1 MIMMIADTVTAIITS
16 APKISLMITVTTTKT
31 ETTVIIK
38 LFAILPIVYDLMRT
52 FPLMMIIMLVLQR
65 IT

>member
-16 APKISLMITVTTTKT
+16 APKISLMITVSTTKT

-52 FPLMMIIMLVLQR
+52 FLLLMIIMLVLQR

>member
-1 MIMMIADTVTAIITS
+1 MIMMTADTVTAIITS

-52 FPLMMIIMLVLQR
+52 FLLMMIIMLVLQR

>member
-1 MIMMIADTVTAIITS
+1 MIMMTADTVTAIITS
-16 APKISLMITVTTTKT
+16 APKISLMITVSTTKT

-52 FPLMMIIMLVLQR
+52 FLLMMIIMLVLQR
-65 IT
+65 IM

>member
-1 MIMMIADTVTAIITS
+1 MIMMITDTVTAIITS

-38 LFAILPIVYDLMRT
+38 LFAILSIVYDLMRT
-52 FPLMMIIMLVLQR
+52 FLLLMIIMLVLQR